1 MLKNNNRLASYGVTM
16 QNASSSDLGHHK
28 ENLTRLGYTVVDSG
42 YSEDEILAIK
52 NSFVVV
58 REQYNEM
65 YGFELLKR
73 KDEHHGVRLPL
84 ALNQTF
90 LNLAFNDKILELIS
104 CLMGD
109 NFILNQ
115 QNCVINPAKKLY
127 NQAAW
132 HRDLPYQHF
141 TSSKPLAINAIYC
154 VDDFTLDNGAT
165 KVIPHSHLHEEF
177 PSENY
182 IEENKTQVSAKAGSF
197 IVLDCMLY
205 HAGEINNTN
214 LERRAVNH
222 VYSSPM
228 IKQQIGISDTLLKH
242 YNLSNNQKK
251 ILGLN
256 FSPLKSV
263 NEYIQSRPEIN
274 D

>member
-1 MLKNNNRLASYGVTM
+1 MLKIDNRSASYGVTM
-16 QNASSSDLGHHK
+16 QNICSSELEQNKEDLI
-28 ENLTRLGYTVVDSG
+28 RLGYTVVDSG
-42 YSEDEILAIK
+42 YSEEEISVIK
-52 NSFVVV
+52 KSFSVV

-65 YGFELLKR
+65 YGLELLKK
-73 KDEHHGVRLPL
+73 KDEHCGVRLPL

-90 LNLAFNDKILELIS
+90 LDLAFNDKILELIT

-115 QNCVINPAKKLY
+115 QNCVINPAKKIY

-141 TSSKPLAINAIYC
+141 TSSKPLAINALYC
-154 VDDFTLDNGAT
+154 VDDFTIENGAT

-177 PSENY
+177 PSETY
-182 IEENKTQVSAKAGSF
+182 IEKNKIQVCAKAGSF

-205 HAGEINNTN
+205 HAGEANNTN
-214 LERRAVNH
+214 SHRRAVNH

-228 IKQQIGISDTLLKH
+228 IKQQIEISNYLLKH
-242 YNLSNNQKK
+242 YNLSNNQKE

-256 FSPLKSV
+256 FNTVKSV
-263 NEYIQSRPEIN
+263 DEYIQSRPQKN
-274 D
+274 G